1 MKNKK
6 PYFPFVV
13 DYKPRFFLNWI
24 LFKLFKRVRYNES
37 MALKLKTMHREGTVV
52 YAVKYRGRLDYLLY
66 HYRYLT
72 SRLPYPKIAFN
83 LNMALV
89 LPLGQL
95 FKVFKFYLSGVLREG
110 RFPSPFKTGFFENAI
125 QDGTSALVCLVDPVG
140 FTRHFIYAEK
150 DPLAFLLET
159 QKKMDRPIFV
169 VPQLILYKMT
179 PEKSRHNL
187 LDIFFGFKDRIGFP
201 RKIVL
206 FFRHNRRAFID
217 FGEPLNLQQVLAS
230 KSSDLPPEEMA
241 AEVRKTLLESI
252 DQQKRVILG
261 PVLKSRQQFREVVLS
276 DPKVI
281 EAIKKNASEKK
292 AGLKQSKK
300 KAAAYFNEIA
310 ADFNIVYIEFAS
322 VLLTWIWKKMFQGID
337 YNAKEMANV
346 REWTRKG
353 PVIYVPSHKSHIDY
367 LVLNHILFLNHLHIP
382 RIAAGKN
389 LAFWPLGNFFRKS
402 GAFFIRRTFRG
413 ARLYSTVFSGYIKA
427 LLQESTP
434 LEFFIEGGRSRSG
447 KLILPKI
454 GFLSILIDAYRE
466 HYCED
471 LIFVP
476 TSIVY
481 DRILEGQAYLKEL
494 GGGKKKAENLQ
505 QFVGIRRFL
514 KKKYG
519 KIYIRFGQPISLK
532 QYLTEKP
539 YPEDKKHK
547 QLAFHIIRSINKA
560 TLVTPMAVMASAIL
574 AKHRKGFQMPEIM
587 ETAEAF
593 LKFLKARGV
602 PVADSLQHCEKA
614 IADTLNALLR
624 SHVLEA
630 IKDVDE
636 SEMFYYAKEEKKPE
650 LEFYKNSMIHCFIP
664 EAFVALSLLT
674 GNEELTPREKVV
686 MDYVFLKRVFR
697 HEFIF
702 EEDTQAPETEVNS
715 ILDDFLQTSLLVKS
729 DVRAGY
735 SLTRPGF
742 DQVTVW
748 ANLVKTFLESYWI
761 ATRAV
766 IKRQKDGKKRS
777 DMLKSMTYLGQRYH
791 RLGLIDHLE
800 AVSQINFKN
809 AIRMIGEDFPLSAN
823 KSEEDRQNTLENLAL
838 FSKRLHQ
845 FSKYNK

>member
-110 RFPSPFKTGFFENAI
+110 RFPNPFKTGFFENAI

-179 PEKSRHNL
+179 PEKSRHSL

-217 FGEPLNLQQVLAS
+217 FGEPLNLQQILAENP
-230 KSSDLPPEEMA
+230 SDLPPEEMA

-539 YPEDKKHK
+539 YPEDKNHK

-574 AKHRKGFQMPEIM
+574 AKHRKGFQIPEIM

-593 LKFLKARGV
+593 LEFLKARGV

-624 SHVLEA
+624 IHVLEA

-650 LEFYKNSMIHCFIP
+650 LEFYKNSIIHCFIP

-742 DQVTVW
+742 DQMTVW